1 MNNMQIINTKE
12 EVKNHLNKIRE
23 KNLSIGFVPTMGAL
37 HEGHLS
43 LIREAR
49 KENDYVVCSIFVNP
63 IQFNNKTDLKD
74 YPRNFEADV
83 DLLNDEKC
91 DLLFYPSETEI
102 LPKSKAETFDFGGL
116 DKVLEGKFR
125 PGHFN
130 GVATIVKLLFEIIE
144 PQRAYFGMK
153 DYQQVL
159 IIHKMTKDLGLP
171 VEIIPCPTVRE
182 EDGLAMSSR
191 NQLLS
196 KSERKQAATIF
207 KVLKMIK
214 IHSGFSTINEIK
226 EYVESQFRKS
236 KVTKLEYFEIVD
248 MYTLKPLKAWAE
260 STNVIACT
268 AVYVGN
274 VRLIDN
280 IILFS

>member
-1 MNNMQIINTKE
+1 MSSMQIINTIE
-12 EVKNHLNKIRE
+12 EVKFHLNKIRE
-23 KNLSIGFVPTMGAL
+23 QGMSVGFVPTMGAL

-63 IQFNNKTDLKD
+63 IQFNNKSDLEK
-74 YPRNFEADV
+74 YPRNIEKDIT
-83 DLLNDEKC
+83 LLNDEKC
-91 DLLFYPSETEI
+91 DILFYPSEVEI
-102 LPKSKAETFDFGGL
+102 LPESKTESFDFGGL
-116 DKVLEGKFR
+116 DQVMEGKFR
-125 PGHFN
+125 PGHFI
-130 GVATIVKLLFEIIE
+130 GVATIVKILFEIIK

-153 DYQQVL
+153 DYQQVV
-159 IIHKMTKDLGLP
+159 IIHKMTKDHNLP
-171 VEIIPCPTVRE
+171 VEIIPCPTVRDD
-182 EDGLAMSSR
+182 DGLALSSR

-196 KSERKQAATIF
+196 KSDRKQAANIF

-236 KVTKLEYFEIVD
+236 KNVKLEYFEIVD
-248 MYTLKPLKAWAE
+248 MYSLKPLKAWAE
-260 STNVIACT
+260 SNNVIACT

>member
-1 MNNMQIINTKE
+1 MSNMQIINTIE
-12 EVKNHLNKIRE
+12 EVKNHLAKIRE
-23 KNLSIGFVPTMGAL
+23 KNLSVGFVPTMGAL

-63 IQFNNKTDLKD
+63 IQFNNKSDLEK
-74 YPRNFEADV
+74 YPRNIETDV
-83 DLLNDEKC
+83 NLLNDEKC
-91 DLLFYPSETEI
+91 DVLFYPSEVEI
-102 LPKSKAETFDFGGL
+102 LPVMKAEPFDFGGL
-116 DKVLEGKFR
+116 DQIMEGKFR
-125 PGHFN
+125 SGHFN
-130 GVATIVKLLFEIIE
+130 GVATIVKRLFEIIE

-153 DYQQVL
+153 DYQQLV
-159 IIHKMTKDLGLP
+159 IIHKITKDHNLP

-196 KSERKQAATIF
+196 KSERKQAATIY

-236 KVTKLEYFEIVD
+236 KIAKLEYFEIVD
-248 MYTLKPLKAWAE
+248 MYSLKPLKAWAE
-260 STNVIACT
+260 SNHVIACT
-268 AVYVGN
+268 AVQVGN

>member
-1 MNNMQIINTKE
+1 MQIINAIE
-12 EVKNHLNKIRE
+12 EIKNHLAEIRE
-23 KNLSIGFVPTMGAL
+23 KGLSIGFVPTMGAL

-63 IQFNNKTDLKD
+63 MQFNDKADLEK
-74 YPRNFEADV
+74 YPKSLESDV

-91 DLLFYPSETEI
+91 DVLFHPSDVEM
-102 LPKSKAETFDFGGL
+102 LSGSKTETFDFKGL
-116 DKVLEGKFR
+116 DQVMEGKFR
-125 PGHFN
+125 PGHFD
-130 GVATIVKLLFEIIE
+130 GVATIVKKLFEIIE

-153 DYQQVL
+153 DYQQLV
-159 IIHKMTKDLGLP
+159 IIHKMTKDFNLP
-171 VEIIPCPTVRE
+171 VEIIPCPTIRE

-196 KSERKQAATIF
+196 KAERKQAATIF

-214 IHSGFSTINEIK
+214 IHSGYSTIPEIK
-226 EYVESQFRKS
+226 EYVEAQFRKS
-236 KVTKLEYFEIVD
+236 KIARLEYFEIVD

-260 STNVIACT
+260 SNNVIACT
-268 AVYVGN
+268 AVYIGN

>member
-1 MNNMQIINTKE
+1 MSNMQIINNII
-12 EVKNHLNKIRE
+12 EVKNHLAKIRE
-23 KNLSIGFVPTMGAL
+23 KDLSIGFIPTMGAL

-49 KENDYVVCSIFVNP
+49 KENDYVVCSIYVNP
-63 IQFNNKTDLKD
+63 IQFNNKSDLEK
-74 YPRNFEADV
+74 YPRNFEPDV
-83 DLLNDEKC
+83 NLLNVEKC
-91 DLLFYPSETEI
+91 DLLFYPSEAEMLSKSQTE
-102 LPKSKAETFDFGGL
+102 SFDFGGL
-116 DKVLEGKFR
+116 DLAMEGKFR

-130 GVATIVKLLFEIIE
+130 GVATIVKKLFEIIE

-153 DYQQVL
+153 DYQQLV
-159 IIHKMTKDLGLP
+159 IIHKMTKDYNLP
-171 VEIIPCPTVRE
+171 VEIIPCPTLRE
-182 EDGLAMSSR
+182 EDGLALSSR

-196 KSERKQAATIF
+196 KSEKKQAATIF

-214 IHSGFSTINEIK
+214 IHSGYSTITEIK

-236 KVTKLEYFEIVD
+236 KIAKLEYFEIVD

-260 STNVIACT
+260 SNNVIACT
-268 AVYVGN
+268 AVNVGN

>member
-1 MNNMQIINTKE
+1 MQIINTIE
-12 EVKNHLNKIRE
+12 EVKSHLSKIRE
-23 KNLSIGFVPTMGAL
+23 KNLSIGFVPTMGSL

-63 IQFNNKTDLKD
+63 IQFNNKSDLEK
-74 YPRNFEADV
+74 YPRSFESDV

-91 DLLFYPSETEI
+91 DVLFYPSEVEM
-102 LPKSKAETFDFGGL
+102 LSKSQTETFDFGGL
-116 DKVLEGKFR
+116 DLVMEGKFR

-130 GVATIVKLLFEIIE
+130 GVTAIVKKLFEIIE
-144 PQRAYFGMK
+144 PQKAYFGMK
-153 DYQQVL
+153 DYQQLV
-159 IIHKMTKDLGLP
+159 IIHKMTKDYNLP
-171 VEIIPCPTVRE
+171 VEIIPCPTIRE

-196 KSERKQAATIF
+196 KPERKQAATIF

-214 IHSGFSTINEIK
+214 IHSGYSTIPEIK
-226 EYVESQFRKS
+226 EYVEAQFRKS
-236 KVTKLEYFEIVD
+236 KISRLEYFEIVD

-260 STNVIACT
+260 SNNVIACT
-268 AVYVGN
+268 AVYIGN

>member
-1 MNNMQIINTKE
+1 MQIINTIV
-12 EVKNHLNKIRE
+12 EVKDQLAKIRE
-23 KNLSIGFVPTMGAL
+23 KGLSIGFVPTMGAL

-49 KENDYVVCSIFVNP
+49 KENDFVVCSIFVNP
-63 IQFNNKTDLKD
+63 IQFNNKSDLEK
-74 YPRNFEADV
+74 YPRTFEADMS
-83 DLLNDEKC
+83 LLNDEKC
-91 DLLFYPSETEI
+91 DLLFFPSEVEM
-102 LPKSKAETFDFGGL
+102 LPHSKIETFDFNGL
-116 DKVLEGKFR
+116 DQVMEGKFR

-130 GVATIVKLLFEIIE
+130 GVATIVKILFEIIE

-153 DYQQVL
+153 DYQQLV
-159 IIHKMTKDLGLP
+159 IIHKMTKDCNLP

-191 NQLLS
+191 NRLLS

-214 IHSGFSTINEIK
+214 IHSGFSTIGEIK
-226 EYVESQFRKS
+226 EYVETQFRKS
-236 KVTKLEYFEIVD
+236 KIAKLEYFEIVD
-248 MYTLKPLKAWAE
+248 MYSLKPLKAWAE
-260 STNVIACT
+260 SNNVIACT
-268 AVYVGN
+268 AVYVGE

>member
-1 MNNMQIINTKE
+1 MQIINNIV
-12 EVKNHLNKIRE
+12 EVKDHLSAVQE
-23 KNLSIGFVPTMGAL
+23 KGLSIGFVPTMGAL
-37 HEGHLS
+37 HEGHLA

-49 KENDYVVCSIFVNP
+49 KENDFVVCSIFVNP
-63 IQFNNKTDLKD
+63 IQFNSKSDLEN
-74 YPRNFEADV
+74 YPRNIETDV
-83 DLLNDEKC
+83 DMLNDAKC
-91 DLLFYPSETEI
+91 DVLFFPPEHEI
-102 LPKSKAETFDFGGL
+102 LPKTKNESFDFGGL
-116 DKVLEGKFR
+116 DNVMEGKFR

-130 GVATIVKLLFEIIE
+130 GVATIVKILFEIIG

-153 DYQQVL
+153 DYQQVV
-159 IIHKMTKDLGLP
+159 IIHKMTKDSNLP

-191 NQLLS
+191 NQRLS
-196 KSERKQAATIF
+196 KSDRKQAATIF

-236 KVTKLEYFEIVD
+236 KNTKLEYFEIVD
-248 MYTLKPLKAWAE
+248 MYSLKPLKAWTE
-260 STNVIACT
+260 SNNVIACT
-268 AVYVGN
+268 AVYIGD

>member
-1 MNNMQIINTKE
+1 MQIINTII
-12 EVKNHLNKIRE
+12 EVNDHLDAVRE
-23 KNLSIGFVPTMGAL
+23 KGLSIGFVPTMGAL

-49 KENDYVVCSIFVNP
+49 KENDFVVCSIFVNP
-63 IQFNNKTDLKD
+63 EQFNNKSDLEN
-74 YPRNFEADV
+74 YPRNIEADV
-83 DLLNDEKC
+83 DMLNDAKC
-91 DLLFYPSETEI
+91 DLLFFPSELEMQPKIKTE
-102 LPKSKAETFDFGGL
+102 SFDFGGL
-116 DKVLEGKFR
+116 EKVMEGKFR

-130 GVATIVKLLFEIIE
+130 GVATIVKVLFEIIE

-153 DYQQVL
+153 DYQQVV
-159 IIHKMTKDLGLP
+159 IIHKMTKDSKLP

-196 KSERKQAATIF
+196 KSDRKQAATIF

-236 KVTKLEYFEIVD
+236 KNAKLEYFEIVD
-248 MYTLKPLKAWAE
+248 MYSLKPLKAWAE
-260 STNVIACT
+260 SNNVIACT
-268 AVYVGN
+268 AVYIGD

>member
-1 MNNMQIINTKE
+1 MQIINTIV
-12 EVKNHLNKIRE
+12 EVKDQLAKIRE
-23 KNLSIGFVPTMGAL
+23 KGLSIGFIPTMGAL

-49 KENDYVVCSIFVNP
+49 KENDFVVCSIFVNP
-63 IQFNNKTDLKD
+63 IQFNNKSDLEK
-74 YPRNFEADV
+74 YPRTFETDMN
-83 DLLNDEKC
+83 LLNDEKC
-91 DLLFYPSETEI
+91 DLLFFPSEVEM
-102 LPKSKAETFDFGGL
+102 LPESKIQTFDFNGL
-116 DKVLEGKFR
+116 DQVMEGKFR

-130 GVATIVKLLFEIIE
+130 GVATIVKILFEIIE

-153 DYQQVL
+153 DYQQLV
-159 IIHKMTKDLGLP
+159 IIHKITKYCNLP
-171 VEIIPCPTVRE
+171 VEIIPCHTVRE

-191 NQLLS
+191 NRLLS
-196 KSERKQAATIF
+196 KSERKQAVTIF

-226 EYVESQFRKS
+226 EYVETQFRKS
-236 KVTKLEYFEIVD
+236 KIAKLEYFEIVD
-248 MYTLKPLKAWAE
+248 MYSLKPLKAWAE
-260 STNVIACT
+260 SNNVIACT
-268 AVYVGN
+268 AVYVGE

>member
-1 MNNMQIINTKE
+1 MSNMQIINTIE
-12 EVKNHLNKIRE
+12 EVKAHLDKIRA
-23 KNLSIGFVPTMGAL
+23 KSLSIGIVPTMGAL

-43 LIREAR
+43 LVREAR

-63 IQFNNKTDLKD
+63 IQFNNKADLEK
-74 YPRNFEADV
+74 YPRNFETDV
-83 DLLNDEKC
+83 NLLNDEKC

-102 LPKSKAETFDFGGL
+102 LPKTKTEAFDFGSL
-116 DKVLEGKFR
+116 ENVMEGKFR

-130 GVATIVKLLFEIIE
+130 GVATIVKILFEIIE

-153 DYQQVL
+153 DYQQVV
-159 IIHKMTKDLGLP
+159 IIHKMTKDLDLP
-171 VEIIPCPTVRE
+171 VEIIPCPTMRE
-182 EDGLAMSSR
+182 DDGLAMSSR
-191 NQLLS
+191 NQFLS

-236 KVTKLEYFEIVD
+236 KVAKLEYFEIVD
-248 MYTLKPLKAWAE
+248 MYSLKPLKAWAE
-260 STNVIACT
+260 SNNVIACM
-268 AVYVGN
+268 AVYIGD

>member
-1 MNNMQIINTKE
+1 MQIINTIE
-12 EVKNHLNKIRE
+12 EVKSHLNKIRE

-63 IQFNNKTDLKD
+63 IQFNNKADLKD

-102 LPKSKAETFDFGGL
+102 LPKSKTETFDFGGI
-116 DKVLEGKFR
+116 DKVMEGKFR

-130 GVATIVKLLFEIIE
+130 GVATIVKILFEIIE
-144 PQRAYFGMK
+144 PNRAYFGMK

-159 IIHKMTKDLGLP
+159 IIHKMTQDLGLP
-171 VEIIPCPTVRE
+171 VEIIPCPTVRD

-196 KSERKQAATIF
+196 KSEKKQAATIF

-248 MYTLKPLKAWAE
+248 MYSLKPLKAWAE

-268 AVYVGN
+268 AVTVGN

>member
-1 MNNMQIINTKE
+1 MQIINTIE
-12 EVKNHLNKIRE
+12 EVKNHLAKIRE

-49 KENDYVVCSIFVNP
+49 KENDFVVCSIFVNP
-63 IQFNNKTDLKD
+63 IQFNNKSDLEK
-74 YPRNFEADV
+74 YPKNIDHDV
-83 DLLNDEKC
+83 MLLNDEKC
-91 DLLFYPSETEI
+91 DLLFYPSEIEM
-102 LPKSKAETFDFGGL
+102 LPITKAEIFDFGGL
-116 DKVLEGKFR
+116 DQYMEGKFR
-125 PGHFN
+125 SGHFN
-130 GVATIVKLLFEIIE
+130 GVATIVKILFEIIE

-153 DYQQVL
+153 DYQQLV
-159 IIHKMTKDLGLP
+159 IIHKITKDFNLP

-196 KSERKQAATIF
+196 KSERKQATTIF

-236 KVTKLEYFEIVD
+236 KTAKLEYFEIVD
-248 MYTLKPLKAWAE
+248 MYSLKPLKAWTE
-260 STNVIACT
+260 SNNVIACT
-268 AVYVGN
+268 AVQIGN